1 MASVMAPPLGQRLLL
16 HGIDWRTYR
25 RLGRIFT
32 GHRAVRLTYDR
43 GTLEIMTT
51 SPEHESYRR
60 LLARFVD
67 VLTEELNMPMV
78 GYGSMTF
85 RRPKH
90 RGLEPDECYWFT
102 QADRMRGRSEI
113 DFRTDPPPELVLEV
127 DITSSSVDRMAIYTS
142 LGVSEVWRFDGVALT
157 FHVLQ
162 PDRTLQ
168 EQSAS
173 GAFPGVTSADLFG
186 FLTQRGQRD
195 ETDLIRGF
203 RAWVRQQPGG
213 SGVVVP

>member
-1 MASVMAPPLGQRLLL
+1 MASVIAPPVGQRLLL

-43 GTLEIMTT
+43 GTLEIRTT

-85 RRPKH
+85 RMPRR

-102 QADRMRGRSEI
+102 QAGPMRGRGEI
-113 DFRTDPPPELVLEV
+113 DFRRDPPPDLVLEV
-127 DITSSSVDRMAIYTS
+127 DITSSSVDRMAIYAS
-142 LGVSEVWRFDGVALT
+142 LGVVEVWRFDGVALT

-168 EQSAS
+168 EQPAS
-173 GAFPGVTSADLFG
+173 RAFPGVTSPDLFG
-186 FLTQRGQRD
+186 FLMQRGQRD
-195 ETDLIRGF
+195 ETDLIRSF

-213 SGVVVP
+213 ASAGGP